1 MKFDR
6 PIPPPPIIERAYQL
20 ARSGEFANLPEIC
33 QQLKSEGYSEISLH
47 FDGAAICWTKGRREK
62 VPEVWLC
69 SAAKK
74 EVTGTPLT
82 LPLLRNGP
90 SLSPLRGREVYG
102 RCLAEIW
109 RAKDV

>member
-47 FDGAAICWTKGRREK
+47 FDGAAIRADLAKICGETHTR
-62 VPEVWLC
+62 PERLHAMP
-69 SAAKK
+69 SA
-74 EVTGTPLT
+74 
-82 LPLLRNGP
+82 
-90 SLSPLRGREVYG
+90 SPR
-102 RCLAEIW
+102 
-109 RAKDV
+109 